1 MADAFATKPQS
12 DEYAPYYGRY
22 IDLVPP
28 GSIIATLQQQLA
40 ETRGLLARLAE
51 EKAGYRYAP
60 GKWSIKEVIG
70 HVADSE
76 RVFAYRAL
84 RFARNDATPLPGFE
98 QDGYVTNGKFD
109 RRPLRELGNEYEHV
123 RIASIDLFAPL
134 AEDEWTKRGIANA
147 VEVSVRALAW
157 IIAGHEIHHRNVLQE
172 KYLG

>member
-1 MADAFATKPQS
+1 MANSFATKPQS
-12 DEYAPYYGRY
+12 DEYAPSYGRY
-22 IDLVPP
+22 IDLVPS
-28 GSIIATLQQQLA
+28 GSILATLQRQLA
-40 ETRGLLARLAE
+40 ETRDLLARLTE

-76 RVFAYRAL
+76 RVFTYRAL

-98 QDGYVTNGKFD
+98 QDGYVTNGRFD
-109 RRPLRELGNEYEHV
+109 RRPLQDLRTEYEHV
-123 RIASIDLFAPL
+123 RLASIALFAPL
-134 AEDEWTKRGIANA
+134 AEEAWTKRGIANA

-172 KYLG
+172 KYL